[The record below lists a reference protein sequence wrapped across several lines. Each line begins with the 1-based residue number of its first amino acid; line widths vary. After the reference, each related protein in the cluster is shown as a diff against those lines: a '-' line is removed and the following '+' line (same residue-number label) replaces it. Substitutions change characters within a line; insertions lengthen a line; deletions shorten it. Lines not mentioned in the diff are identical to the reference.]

1 MDAIAVVNAGSWSIK
16 FTLFGMH
23 GDDLMLTVLGQAE
36 ALYTALRFLAKDAGG
51 RVLEEKSWGHGVAL
65 GHEGAL
71 DHLLAS
77 VRGALARLR

>member
-1 MDAIAVVNAGSWSIK
+1 
-16 FTLFGMH
+16 MH

-36 ALYTALRFLAKDAGG
+36 ALYTAPRFLAKDAAG
-51 RVLEEKSWGHGVAL
+51 RVLEGHGVAL

-77 VRGALARLR
+77 LRGALARFR